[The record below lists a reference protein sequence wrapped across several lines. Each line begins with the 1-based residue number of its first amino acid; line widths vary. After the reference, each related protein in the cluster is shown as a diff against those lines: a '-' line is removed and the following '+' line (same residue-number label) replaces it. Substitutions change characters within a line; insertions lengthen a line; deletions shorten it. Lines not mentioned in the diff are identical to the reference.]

1 MTWDGK
7 EVYALGEAM
16 ILSQFQTVGHDL
28 FTKGLV
34 SSHSGNLS
42 IRLGE
47 RIIITRRNSGLG
59 SLEEHDLIETGINKN
74 DRNTPL
80 ASIELAVHR
89 AIYRE
94 TPALA
99 IVHAHPPHAVAL
111 SLTEKE
117 IVPIDA
123 EGLSTVGRVPV
134 LGWHMEVKPGGLADI
149 IAQALKQHR
158 IIMVHG
164 HGSFAIGQLLE
175 EAHNYT
181 TTLEESC
188 QVICLLKS
196 LQVGVPKK

>member
-1 MTWDGK
+1 
-7 EVYALGEAM
+7 M
-16 ILSQFQTVGHDL
+16 ILAQFQTVGHDL

-47 RIIITRRNSGLG
+47 RIIITRRTSRLG
-59 SLEEHDLIETGINKN
+59 CLGEHDLIETGINKN

-111 SLTEKE
+111 SLTETE
-117 IVPIDA
+117 IVPTDT
-123 EGLSTVGRVPV
+123 EGLSIVGGVPV
-134 LGWHMEVKPGGLADI
+134 LGWHMKVKAGGLADI

-158 IIMVHG
+158 IVMVHG

-175 EAHNYT
+175 EAHNCT
-181 TTLEESC
+181 ATLEESC

-196 LQVGVPKK
+196 LQVDTPKNVPKQ

>member
-1 MTWDGK
+1 
-7 EVYALGEAM
+7 M
-16 ILSQFQTVGHDL
+16 ILTQFQTVGNEL

-42 IRLGE
+42 IRMGE
-47 RIIITRRNSGLG
+47 RVTITRRNCSLG
-59 SLEEHDLIETGINKN
+59 CLDEHDLIETGLNKN

-94 TPALA
+94 TSASA

-111 SLTEKE
+111 SLTETE
-117 IVPIDA
+117 IIPSDTD
-123 EGLSTVGRVPV
+123 GMSLLGKVPV
-134 LGWHMEVKPGGLADI
+134 LGWNMEVKPGGLADI
-149 IAQALKQHR
+149 IARALKQCR
-158 IIMVHG
+158 IVMVHG

-181 TTLEESC
+181 DSLEESC
-188 QVICLLKS
+188 RVICLLKS
-196 LQVGVPKK
+196 LQGESAPRRGVPKK

>member
-1 MTWDGK
+1 
-7 EVYALGEAM
+7 M

-196 LQVGVPKK
+196 LQVGVSKK

>member
-1 MTWDGK
+1 LTWNGK

-59 SLEEHDLIETGINKN
+59 CLQEHDLIETGINKN

-111 SLTEKE
+111 SLTETE

-123 EGLSTVGRVPV
+123 EGLSTVGQVPV
-134 LGWHMEVKPGGLADI
+134 LGWHMDVKPGGLVDI

-196 LQVGVPKK
+196 LQIGVPKK